1 MSAPAYAYKPQLEPP
16 IDPRDSDTR
25 RRRRRIVRAAGFAR
39 TLTWCMI
46 PLVLVLAYVGLTA
59 SLTAQTYRLA
69 AAQREHAALV
79 DRRNALESRQAQLES
94 IENLEAAARKLHMSE
109 PKKVAVIWTPAAAT
123 TAPRRLALFV
133 QILGVTRWL
142 GVR

>member
-1 MSAPAYAYKPQLEPP
+1 MGAPAYAYKPQLEPS
-16 IDPRDSDTR
+16 IDARDSDTR
-25 RRRRRIVRAAGFAR
+25 RRRRRITRAAGWAR
-39 TLTWCMI
+39 TVTWCAI

-59 SLTAQTYRLA
+59 SLTAQTYHLA
-69 AAQREHAALV
+69 AAQRMHATLL
-79 DRRNALESRQAQLES
+79 DRRGALESRQAQLES

-109 PKKVAVIWTPAAAT
+109 PKKVAVIWTPAPAQS
-123 TAPRRLALFV
+123 APRRLALFV

>member
-1 MSAPAYAYKPQLEPP
+1 MGAPAYAHKPQLEPS
-16 IDPRDSDTR
+16 IDHRDSDTR
-25 RRRRRIVRAAGFAR
+25 RRRRRIGRAAGLAR
-39 TLTWCMI
+39 MLTWCAI
-46 PLVLVLAYVGLTA
+46 PLFLVLAYVGLTA

-69 AAQREHAALV
+69 AAQRVHAALL
-79 DRRNALESRQAQLES
+79 DRRSALESRQAQLES

-109 PKKVAVIWTPAAAT
+109 PKKVAVIWTPAAAPP
-123 TAPRRLALFV
+123 APQRLALFV